1 MAIRVLE
8 GEDISKMPV
17 EFPDTT
23 EVCINLDTAEKIGIT
38 IPQEIIDSA
47 AIVIKDG
54 AVVE

>member
-1 MAIRVLE
+1 
-8 GEDISKMPV
+8 MPV